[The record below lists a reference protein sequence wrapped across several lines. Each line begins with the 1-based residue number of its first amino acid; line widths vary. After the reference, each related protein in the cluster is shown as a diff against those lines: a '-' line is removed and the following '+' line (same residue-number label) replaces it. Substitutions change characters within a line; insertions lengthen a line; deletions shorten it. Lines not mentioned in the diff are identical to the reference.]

1 MTKVAFLLACL
12 AGFAGAADVRYTWL
26 PFSTNVPGIAETST
40 PTTQY
45 GINVLMD
52 SDNPKVTEFQ
62 ITVVVKRGNGAI
74 VTVSGTAWKQS
85 KANDVLYS
93 TIFSNLVDDSPDFQ
107 ILAVQVKA
115 VSAVNTTKP
124 VPGLPYSSD
133 DSKS

>member
-1 MTKVAFLLACL
+1 MTKIAFLLACL
-12 AGFAGAADVRYTWL
+12 AGMAGAADVRYTWL

-40 PTTQY
+40 PATQY
-45 GINVLMD
+45 GISVLMD

-74 VTVSGTAWKQS
+74 VTVSGTATKQS
-85 KANDVLYS
+85 KANDVVYS

-115 VSAVNTTKP
+115 VSSVNTTKP